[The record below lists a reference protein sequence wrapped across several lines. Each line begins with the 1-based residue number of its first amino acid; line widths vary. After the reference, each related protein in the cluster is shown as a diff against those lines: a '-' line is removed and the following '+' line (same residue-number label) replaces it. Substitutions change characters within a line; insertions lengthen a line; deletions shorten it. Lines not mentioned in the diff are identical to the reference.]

1 MTSNQHPLIVL
12 ILEPSDFSSE
22 AISMLQNADCTIY
35 YGINSISPDEISYV
49 SILFSRLSYQLDAF
63 FLSQFSNLKYIV
75 SPATG
80 VAHIDMPYL
89 EKNNIKLL
97 SLVGH
102 TAFLRKITPT
112 IEITIWLILSL
123 LRNALLAS
131 YSYKHQVNPSS
142 WDRDFYIGRDLYE
155 ANIGIVGLGRIGSH
169 VASVLTALGS
179 NVSYYDPYVVSD
191 SYDQLFTF

>member
-89 EKNNIKLL
+89 EKNKIKLL

-102 TAFLRKITPT
+102 LLFSEKISQP
-112 IEITIWLILSL
+112 LKLLSGL
-123 LRNALLAS
+123 YFR
-131 YSYKHQVNPSS
+131 
-142 WDRDFYIGRDLYE
+142 FY
-155 ANIGIVGLGRIGSH
+155 VMH
-169 VASVLTALGS
+169 
-179 NVSYYDPYVVSD
+179 
-191 SYDQLFTF
+191 F